1 MALSIVAHGYQT
13 LEPYKVITKKLS
25 PISFM
30 FKTFYWRQKL
40 TLIFF
45 LESSIVILIPLIVL
59 NVTKFAKPTLM
70 LASQNLTILK
80 LN

>member
-1 MALSIVAHGYQT
+1 MALLIVTHGYQT
-13 LEPYKVITKKLS
+13 LEPYKVKTKKLFS
-25 PISFM
+25 MSFM

-45 LESSIVILIPLIVL
+45 LESSMVILIPSIVL
-59 NVTKFAKPTLM
+59 NVTKFAKPLM

>member
-1 MALSIVAHGYQT
+1 MALSIVTYAYRT
-13 LEPYKVITKKLS
+13 FEPYKLKTKKPS

-45 LESSIVILIPLIVL
+45 LESSTVILIPLIVL
-59 NVTKFAKPTLM
+59 NVTKFAKPLM
-70 LASQNLTILK
+70 LASKNLTILK